1 MNYDPYYFC
10 SIFRLNY
17 YFSFVAVDLCA
28 DRPQPQD
35 FLFFGGSLRMARP
48 PKMKDTS
55 LGPWQKVFFCASW
68 CWLAAGDVDVSPIP
82 ELHSMATYDALS
94 WEFNRIFNV
103 LIPKHTTKIPEFNFH
118 IQSVPCPMRQKII
131 ACEKDLKITRRQPG
145 KSHLHTYLYQ
155 DSR

>member
-1 MNYDPYYFC
+1 
-10 SIFRLNY
+10 
-17 YFSFVAVDLCA
+17 
-28 DRPQPQD
+28 
-35 FLFFGGSLRMARP
+35 MARP

-103 LIPKHTTKIPEFNFH
+103 LIPKHTTNIPEFNFH